1 MIAHLTKMSDQVQTI
16 LFSFSKSGPPVADSV
31 DDRIGQVINYIKTIL
46 YECRTNKAEK
56 MLI

>member
-1 MIAHLTKMSDQVQTI
+1 MMIAHLTKMSDQVQT
-16 LFSFSKSGPPVADSV
+16 FSFSKSGPPVADSV